1 MQETQQ
7 QLRDYMARSY
17 KTILTPDVRSD
28 GTRCFVAR
36 HPGLPGCMSDG
47 DTPAEAI
54 KNLRDA
60 RELYIQSLLEDGL
73 EVPLPQT
80 VVVLPATTTTG
91 RGTPVNVSG
100 LWEVQWVDARHTRP
114 SLVGGEDLEDVT
126 VDGLER
132 PGAETATGLAQVG

>member
-1 MQETQQ
+1 MPETQQ

-17 KTILTPDVRSD
+17 KTVLMPDVRSD

-36 HPGLPGCMSDG
+36 HPELPGCMSDG

-60 RELYIQSLLEDGL
+60 RELYIQSLIEDGMDI
-73 EVPLPQT
+73 PLPET
-80 VVVLPATTTTG
+80 MPIRPATTTAG
-91 RGTPVNVSG
+91 GGTPVNASG
-100 LWEVQWVDARHTRP
+100 LWEIQWVDVRHPHP
-114 SLVGGEDLEDVT
+114 SLVGGEDLEDVK

-132 PGAETATGLAQVG
+132 AGAETATGLARVG

>member
-1 MQETQQ
+1 MQDAQRR
-7 QLRDYMARSY
+7 LRDYVARPY
-17 KTILTPDVRSD
+17 KTILVPDVRSD
-28 GTRCFVAR
+28 GTPCFVAR
-36 HPGLPGCMSDG
+36 HSELPGCMSDG

-60 RELYIQSLLEDGL
+60 RELYIQSLIEDGL

-100 LWEVQWVDARHTRP
+100 LWEVQWVDMRHTHP
-114 SLVGGEDLEDVT
+114 SFVGGEDLEDLK

-132 PGAETATGLAQVG
+132 AGAETATGRVRAG